1 MSPPPVAMTTSERHV
16 EIPWYQLASH
26 NLDRASNHARSKE
39 RAPRN
44 LFRVTGA
51 VEREARYA
59 PHEVGSRRRVGKV
72 GLLPRTVTRT
82 IRGLIQNEFV
92 EASVRKII
100 HVDMDAFYASVEQRD
115 NPWTHRAQPSKLLSS
130 INDRPLCFPV
140 GELRAAPLCSAT
152 IAALTASCADV
163 TGGASST
170 A

>member
-1 MSPPPVAMTTSERHV
+1 MTTSERHV

-39 RAPRN
+39 RASRN

-92 EASVRKII
+92 EAPVRKII
-100 HVDMDAFYASVEQRD
+100 HVDMDAFYAQRD

-130 INDRPLCFPV
+130 INGRPLCFPV
-140 GELRAAPLCSAT
+140 GELRAIRGCT
-152 IAALTASCADV
+152 RAAS
-163 TGGASST
+163 
-170 A
+170 